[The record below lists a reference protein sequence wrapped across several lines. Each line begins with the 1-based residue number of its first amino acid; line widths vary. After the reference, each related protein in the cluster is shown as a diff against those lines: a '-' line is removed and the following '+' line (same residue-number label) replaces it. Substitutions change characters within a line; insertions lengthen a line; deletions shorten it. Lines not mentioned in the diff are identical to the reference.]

1 MKELNTIRKIFDV
14 MEDGEKLSAKE
25 IKQRVAD
32 KFNDG
37 EPCAKTFARIKMQ
50 LVLLPRNGFMN
61 KELVKK
67 NYVFSINENTKFYSE
82 SHKKSEETIVK
93 QVACFCGDYMIC
105 SKNVVNTSDLIRYK
119 RMCEENFENVRFE
132 EYTNVDEI
140 EIKRV
145 PKIIE
150 YPRKSKAAQ
159 NKIAT
164 TNEAIAIE
172 WYANQKVYR
181 VEDMAKELNLILPRT
196 REDIIEFYKK
206 AIKL

>member
-1 MKELNTIRKIFDV
+1 MKGLNTIRKIFDV
-14 MEDGEKLSAKE
+14 IEDGEKLSAKE

-61 KELVKK
+61 RELVKK
-67 NYVFSINENTKFYSE
+67 VFVYSKNQNTDFYSE
-82 SHKKSEETIVK
+82 RHKMPQETVVK
-93 QVACFCGDYMIC
+93 QVACFCKDFLIC

-132 EYTNVDEI
+132 EYTNINET

-145 PKIIE
+145 PKIAE

-164 TNEAIAIE
+164 TNEAIGIE
-172 WYANQKVYR
+172 WYANQKVYK
-181 VEDMAKELNLILPRT
+181 VESMAKELNLPLPRT
-196 REDIIEFYKK
+196 RDEVIEFYKK

>member
-67 NYVFSINENTKFYSE
+67 VFVYSKNQNTEFYSE
-82 SHKKSEETIVK
+82 RHKMAQETVIK
-93 QVACFCGDYMIC
+93 QVACFCGDFLIC
-105 SKNVVNTSDLIRYK
+105 SKNVINTSDLARYK
-119 RMCEENFENVRFE
+119 KMCEENFEDIHFL
-132 EYTNVDEI
+132 EYKEFDTI
-140 EIKRV
+140 EVKRV

-181 VEDMAKELNLILPRT
+181 VEDMAKELNLPLPRT